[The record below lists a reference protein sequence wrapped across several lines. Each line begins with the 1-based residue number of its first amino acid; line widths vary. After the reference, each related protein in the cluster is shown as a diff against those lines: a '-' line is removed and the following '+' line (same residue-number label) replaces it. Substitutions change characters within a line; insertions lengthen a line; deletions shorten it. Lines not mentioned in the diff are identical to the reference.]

1 MLASSEKPGIIASH
15 FSAITNS
22 FKTKIAGPLQT
33 STAMT
38 DFFIS
43 YNRADRQWAE
53 WIAWQLE
60 ANGYSTV
67 IQAWDFRP
75 GGNFALDMQ
84 RATAGAERTIA
95 VLSPD
100 YLTSLF
106 TAPEWAAAFAQDPT
120 GEKGL
125 LLPVRV
131 RECEPTGLLPQIV
144 YIDLVGAEE
153 AEVGERLLNGA
164 KRGRAKP
171 STAPRFPTSSS
182 PERPVAEKPRF
193 PGALPPVWNVPHQQN
208 RYFVGRDAL
217 LDQIHQALTSNQ
229 AAALTAIHGLGG
241 VGKTTLATEYTYRRA
256 SDYEIVWWVRAEET
270 ATLAADFSALAAQL
284 NLPEKDARETPVIVE
299 AVRRE
304 LNGRT
309 GWLLVFDNARG
320 AEDLRD
326 YLPRSRTGH
335 ALITSRDANWGAMAR
350 KLEVT
355 TLAPADA
362 VKFLLERARQSDE
375 TAAGKLA
382 EALGYLPLAL
392 EQAAAY
398 IEAAEE
404 TLAGYLELFRARRRE
419 LWPDEKP
426 PAGYPDTV
434 ATTWLISF
442 AEAEQ
447 QSAAAADLLRLC
459 AFLAPDDIP
468 LEMLRDGA
476 EHLPESL
483 AATIADKLA
492 LNKAIAALRRYS
504 LIEKKDDN
512 LSIHRLVQAV
522 TRDRLAQDEQMK
534 WAEAAVGVVN
544 DAFPRESDD
553 VRTWPVCRKLL
564 PHALAAAEQGE
575 ALNVA
580 VEATGRLIN
589 QTGMHFLG
597 RAQYDEAKQS
607 FERSQ
612 RIVEAAFGSD
622 HPNVAALVNNLGLVL
637 HALGKLDEARQC
649 FERALC
655 IKEAAF
661 GSDHPNVAGNVNNLG
676 EVLRELGKLDEALQC
691 YERALRIDEAAF
703 GPDHPSV
710 AISVSNLGLVLKTLG
725 KLDEAHQCYERAL
738 RIDEAAFGS
747 DHPNVARDVNNLGMV
762 LQALG
767 KLNEAH
773 QCFERALE
781 LFELYLGKDHPNV
794 AVLANNLGGAL
805 QALGKLDE
813 ARQCFER
820 ALRIDEAAFGSDH
833 PNVARDV
840 NNLGMVLKDLGK
852 LDKARQCIEWALR
865 IFTAFLGD
873 DHPNT
878 VIVRDNLKSL
888 G

>member
-1 MLASSEKPGIIASH
+1 MK
-15 FSAITNS
+15 
-22 FKTKIAGPLQT
+22 
-33 STAMT
+33 

-43 YNRADRQWAE
+43 YNRADRQWAG
-53 WIAWQLE
+53 WITWQLE
-60 ANGYSTV
+60 EAGYSTV
-67 IQAWDFRP
+67 FQEWDFRP
-75 GGNFALDMQ
+75 GGNFVLDMQ
-84 RATAGAERTIA
+84 RAATEAGRTIA

-106 TAPEWAAAFAQDPT
+106 AAPEWAAAFAQDPT

-131 RECEPTGLLPQIV
+131 RECEPKGLLPQIV

-153 AEVGERLLNGA
+153 AEAGERLLNGA
-164 KRGRAKP
+164 NRGRAKP

-208 RYFVGRDAL
+208 PHFVGRDAL

-241 VGKTTLATEYTYRRA
+241 VGKTTLATEYAYRRA
-256 SDYEIVWWVRAEET
+256 SDYDIVWWVRAEET

-309 GWLLVFDNARG
+309 RWLLVFDNARG

-362 VKFLLERARQSDE
+362 MKFLLERARQSDE

-382 EALGYLPLAL
+382 EALGSLPLAL
-392 EQAAAY
+392 EQAASY
-398 IEAAEE
+398 IEATEE
-404 TLAGYLELFRARRRE
+404 TLAGYLELFRARRQE

-459 AFLAPDDIP
+459 AFLSSDDIP
-468 LEMLRDGA
+468 LQMLRDGA
-476 EHLPESL
+476 KHLPEPL
-483 AATIADKLA
+483 AAAVADKLA

-512 LSIHRLVQAV
+512 LSVHRLVQTV

-534 WAEAAVGVVN
+534 WAEAAVRVVN
-544 DAFPRESDD
+544 DAFPGESDD

-580 VEATGRLIN
+580 AEATGRLIN
-589 QTGMHFLG
+589 QTGMYFLG

-607 FERSQ
+607 FER
-612 RIVEAAFGSD
+612 
-622 HPNVAALVNNLGLVL
+622 
-637 HALGKLDEARQC
+637 
-649 FERALC
+649 
-655 IKEAAF
+655 
-661 GSDHPNVAGNVNNLG
+661 
-676 EVLRELGKLDEALQC
+676 
-691 YERALRIDEAAF
+691 ALRIDEAAF
-703 GPDHPSV
+703 GSDHPEV
-710 AISVSNLGLVLKTLG
+710 AIDINNLGNALQALG
-725 KLDEAHQCYERAL
+725 KLDEARQCYERAL

-747 DHPNVARDVNNLGMV
+747 DHPKVAIRVNNLGGV
-762 LQALG
+762 LTDLG
-767 KLNEAH
+767 KLDEAR
-773 QCFERALE
+773 QCYERALRIDE
-781 LFELYLGKDHPNV
+781 AALGSDHPNV
-794 AVLANNLGGAL
+794 ARDANNLGSAL

-813 ARQCFER
+813 ARQCYER
-820 ALRIDEAAFGSDH
+820 A
-833 PNVARDV
+833 V
-840 NNLGMVLKDLGK
+840 
-852 LDKARQCIEWALR
+852 R

-873 DHPNT
+873 DHPLT
-878 VIVRDNLKSL
+878 VTARDNLESL

>member
-1 MLASSEKPGIIASH
+1 MK
-15 FSAITNS
+15 
-22 FKTKIAGPLQT
+22 
-33 STAMT
+33 

-43 YNRADRQWAE
+43 YNRADRHWAE

-60 ANGYSTV
+60 ASGYSTV

-75 GGNFALDMQ
+75 GGNFVLDMQ
-84 RATAGAERTIA
+84 RAATEAERTIA

-100 YLTSLF
+100 YLTSQF
-106 TAPEWAAAFAQDPT
+106 TASEWAAAFAEDPT

-125 LLPVRV
+125 LLLVRV
-131 RECEPTGLLPQIV
+131 RECEPKGLLSQIV
-144 YIDLVGAEE
+144 YIDLFGVEE
-153 AEVGERLLNGA
+153 AEAGERLLNGA

-171 STAPRFPTSSS
+171 SIAPRFPTSAS
-182 PERPVAEKPRF
+182 PERAVADKPRF
-193 PGALPPVWNVPHQQN
+193 PGALSPVWNVPHQQN
-208 RYFVGRDAL
+208 PHFVGRDAL
-217 LDQIHQALTSNQ
+217 LDQIHQALASNQ

-241 VGKTTLATEYTYRRA
+241 VGKTTLATEYAYWRA
-256 SDYEIVWWVRAEET
+256 SDYDIVWWVRAEET

-309 GWLLVFDNARG
+309 RWLLVFDNARG

-326 YLPRSRTGH
+326 YLPRGRTGH
-335 ALITSRDANWGAMAR
+335 ALITSRNANWGAMAR

-404 TLAGYLELFRARRRE
+404 TLAGYLDLFRARRQE
-419 LWPDEKP
+419 LWPNEKP

-468 LEMLRDGA
+468 LQTLRDGA

-483 AATIADKLA
+483 AAATADKLA

-512 LSIHRLVQAV
+512 LSVHRLVQMV

-534 WAEAAVGVVN
+534 WAEAAVKVVN
-544 DAFPRESDD
+544 DAFPGESDD

-564 PHALAAAEQGE
+564 PHALAAVEQGE

-580 VEATGRLIN
+580 AEATGRLIN
-589 QTGMHFLG
+589 ETGMYFLG
-597 RAQYDEAKQS
+597 RAQYDEAKHS
-607 FERSQ
+607 FERSLC
-612 RIVEAAFGSD
+612 IVEAIFGSE
-622 HPNVAALVNNLGLVL
+622 HPEVAIRVNNLGLVL
-637 HALGKLDEARQC
+637 QALGKLDEARQC
-649 FERALC
+649 FERALQ
-655 IKEAAF
+655 IDETAF
-661 GSDHPNVAGNVNNLG
+661 GSEHPEVAVDANNLG
-676 EVLRELGKLDEALQC
+676 E
-691 YERALRIDEAAF
+691 ALR
-703 GPDHPSV
+703 
-710 AISVSNLGLVLKTLG
+710 N
-725 KLDEAHQCYERAL
+725 
-738 RIDEAAFGS
+738 
-747 DHPNVARDVNNLGMV
+747 
-762 LQALG
+762 
-767 KLNEAH
+767 
-773 QCFERALE
+773 
-781 LFELYLGKDHPNV
+781 
-794 AVLANNLGGAL
+794 
-805 QALGKLDE
+805 LGKLDE

-833 PNVARDV
+833 PNVAIRV
-840 NNLGMVLKDLGK
+840 NNLGGALQDLGK
-852 LDKARQCIEWALR
+852 LDEARQCYERALELFELHLGKDHPNVATPVNNLGGALQALGKLDEARQCYERSLRIDAAAFGSDHPNVARDANNLGKALQDLGKLDEARQCFERALR
-865 IFTAFLGD
+865 ICTAFMGD
-873 DHPNT
+873 DHPIT
-878 VIVRDNLKSL
+878 VTVRNNLKSL

>member
-1 MLASSEKPGIIASH
+1 
-15 FSAITNS
+15 
-22 FKTKIAGPLQT
+22 
-33 STAMT
+33 MT

-43 YNRADRQWAE
+43 YNRADRQWAV

-67 IQAWDFRP
+67 IQAWDFLV
-75 GGNFALDMQ
+75 GSDFVEEMA
-84 RATAGAERTIA
+84 RAAQQAERTVA

-100 YLTSLF
+100 YFNSGF
-106 TAPEWAAAFAQDPT
+106 GASEWHAAYAKDPV
-120 GEKGL
+120 GRNRKL
-125 LLPVRV
+125 IPVRV
-131 RECEPTGLLPQIV
+131 RECEVEVLLNVRV
-144 YIDLVGAEE
+144 YIDLVGKEKSEAKDELLRHIRAVVESKRLKPDAEP
-153 AEVGERLLNGA
+153 NF
-164 KRGRAKP
+164 P
-171 STAPRFPTSSS
+171 TPDQSTAAQT
-182 PERPVAEKPRF
+182 EEPRF

-208 RYFVGRDAL
+208 PHFIGRDAL

-241 VGKTTLATEYTYRRA
+241 VGKTTLATEYAYRRA
-256 SDYEIVWWVRAEET
+256 SDYDIVWWVRAEET

-309 GWLLVFDNARG
+309 RWLLVFDNARG

-362 VKFLLERARQSDE
+362 MKFLLERARQSDE

-382 EALGYLPLAL
+382 EALGSLPLAL

-398 IEAAEE
+398 IEATEE
-404 TLAGYLELFRARRRE
+404 TLAGYLELFRARRQE

-468 LEMLRDGA
+468 LQMLRDGA
-476 EHLPESL
+476 EHLPEPL
-483 AATIADKLA
+483 AAAVADKLA

-512 LSIHRLVQAV
+512 LSVHRLVQAV

-534 WAEAAVGVVN
+534 WAEAAVRMVN
-544 DAFPRESDD
+544 DAFPGNSDD
-553 VRTWPVCRKLL
+553 VRNWPVCRKLL

-580 VEATGRLIN
+580 AEATGRLFN
-589 QTGMHFLG
+589 ETGTYFEA
-597 RAQYDEAKQS
+597 RAQYPESKRSYERALKILEAALGEDHLDVAIVINNLGNMLKALGKAREARQCL
-607 FERSQ
+607 ERAL
-612 RIVEAAFGSD
+612 RIAEAAFGSD
-622 HPNVAALVNNLGLVL
+622 HPNVATYVNNLGT
-637 HALGKLDEARQC
+637 AMEDIGKLDEARQC
-649 FERALC
+649 YERALR
-655 IKEAAF
+655 ITEAAF
-661 GSDHPNVAGNVNNLG
+661 GSDHPNVANRVNNLG
-676 EVLRELGKLDEALQC
+676 
-691 YERALRIDEAAF
+691 
-703 GPDHPSV
+703 S
-710 AISVSNLGLVLKTLG
+710 VLK
-725 KLDEAHQCYERAL
+725 
-738 RIDEAAFGS
+738 
-747 DHPNVARDVNNLGMV
+747 
-762 LQALG
+762 
-767 KLNEAH
+767 
-773 QCFERALE
+773 
-781 LFELYLGKDHPNV
+781 
-794 AVLANNLGGAL
+794 
-805 QALGKLDE
+805 ALGKLDE

-820 ALRIDEAAFGSDH
+820 ALRIAEAAFGSDH
-833 PNVARDV
+833 PNVATCV
-840 NNLGMVLKDLGK
+840 NNLGE
-852 LDKARQCIEWALR
+852 ARLCTKR
-865 IFTAFLGD
+865 T
-873 DHPNT
+873 
-878 VIVRDNLKSL
+878 
-888 G
+888 